1 MRGGGHNPNYG
12 WNSSP
17 DVFIDFGQWC
27 DVALSD
33 DGNTADIAPGC
44 RWGEVYST
52 LEAQGK
58 TVVGGRVSNGERAR
72 AYGDAA
78 TRRSANPIQ
87 VGMGAVLGGG

>member
-27 DVALSD
+27 DVTLSD

-58 TVVGGRVSNGERAR
+58 TVVGGRVSNGEL
-72 AYGDAA
+72 DTE
-78 TRRSANPIQ
+78 TRR
-87 VGMGAVLGGG
+87 